1 MDQSCIAGVGNIY
14 RAEILFKA
22 GVHPE
27 QPARTIPRPGFEKLW
42 THSVLLLQ
50 RGFLTGRYVR
60 WLCVIVMG
68 NPGGGGGQGGMG
80 IWGCLLLWH
89 GCGHAAL
96 PSLHHHTQLRTQHF
110 DGGSRGG
117 QGLGPALVP
126 PLHLQPEHLRPLP
139 RTRPQLCVPCSC
151 GESERGV

>member
-68 NPGGGGGQGGMG
+68 NPGGGGRAGRDGDMGMLATVA
-80 IWGCLLLWH
+80 WMWTRRL
-89 GCGHAAL
+89 AF
-96 PSLHHHTQLRTQHF
+96 PSPPHTTPH
-110 DGGSRGG
+110 
-117 QGLGPALVP
+117 PAF
-126 PLHLQPEHLRPLP
+126 
-139 RTRPQLCVPCSC
+139 
-151 GESERGV
+151 